1 MSYDAWGNLRNF
13 ETQALYDIGQ
23 EPELFLGRG
32 YTGHEHLA
40 VFGLI
45 NMNGRLYDPVLGRFL
60 SPDPFIQVGDFGQNF
75 NSYSYCLNNPLIY
88 IDQNGQW
95 FLIDDLVAAIIGGVV
110 NVVVNVVQGNV
121 HSVGQG
127 FALFGAGVVSGVVT
141 IYVGPIAG
149 AAVLGVSNSILN
161 QGFNNGWGNISWEQ
175 VGTSGIM
182 GAATSYLG
190 GSLGNMLS
198 KPIESVTSSIASP
211 VLREALTQGAVN
223 SATGFALGTGMALGT
238 GSDLGDALKQ
248 GGQGA
253 AFGLATGV
261 ISGTVEG
268 YQTARQDKISP
279 WTGDKTQRHHSD
291 PKFMGGEPKQ
301 DLTPMTEQRH
311 HDLHKDLNKFL
322 REQTNEKGQHMR
334 PQAGNNGA
342 KIRMNF
348 DRPQRFDAMK
358 SFYDQHPVKYWD
370 ARLDFYRNNNIL
382 KQWRP
387 LGR

>member
-1 MSYDAWGNLRNF
+1 M
-13 ETQALYDIGQ
+13 
-23 EPELFLGRG
+23 
-32 YTGHEHLA
+32 
-40 VFGLI
+40 
-45 NMNGRLYDPVLGRFL
+45 
-60 SPDPFIQVGDFGQNF
+60 
-75 NSYSYCLNNPLIY
+75 IY

-95 FLIDDLVAAIIGGVV
+95 FLIDDLVAAIIDGVV

-127 FALFGAGVVSGVVT
+127 FALFRAGVVSGVVT
-141 IYVGPIAG
+141 IYVGLIAG
-149 AAVLGVSNSILN
+149 AAFLGASNSILN
-161 QGFNNGWGNISWEQ
+161 QGFNNGWGNIGWEQ

-211 VLREALTQGAVN
+211 VLREALTQEAVN

-238 GSDLGDALKQ
+238 GSDLGNALKQ

-291 PKFMGGEPKQ
+291 PKFMGEEPKQ
-301 DLTPMTEQRH
+301 DLTPMTVQR
-311 HDLHKDLNKFL
+311 HKDLHQDLNDFL
-322 REQTNEKGQHMR
+322 RKQTNDKGQHMQ
-334 PQAGNNGA
+334 PQPGNKGKDIQQNFA
-342 KIRMNF
+342 KPLRI
-348 DRPQRFDAMK
+348 DARK
-358 SFYDQHPVKYWD
+358 RFYDQHPIKYWD
-370 ARLDFYRNNNIL
+370 ARLDFYRNNNML